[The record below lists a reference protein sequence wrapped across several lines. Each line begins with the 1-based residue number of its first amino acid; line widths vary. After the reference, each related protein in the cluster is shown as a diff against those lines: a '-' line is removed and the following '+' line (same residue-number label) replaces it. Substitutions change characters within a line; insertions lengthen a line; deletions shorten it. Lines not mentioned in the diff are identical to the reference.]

1 MGMKIRTR
9 FAISADGCT
18 TTPDGW
24 PAIVAAP
31 GFTSGASHGFPA
43 FQQECEAVVM
53 GRTTFLP
60 AVNAP
65 RWPWP
70 GLDVFVLASE
80 RPEGTPDDVVV
91 EADPATLVRR
101 IRAANRGKDVHLVGG
116 AQTIETF
123 RRLGAL
129 DELGFL
135 VLPMLLG
142 PAGGGRLESVGGDLT
157 FLRATPA
164 PDGALDLVYGITA
177 T

>member
-1 MGMKIRTR
+1 MKIRTR

-18 TTPDGW
+18 TTADGW

-31 GFTSGASHGFPA
+31 GFVSGASHGFPA

-53 GRTTFLP
+53 GATTFLP
-60 AVNAP
+60 ALGAA

-70 GLDVFVLASE
+70 GLDVFVLASA
-80 RPEGTPDDVVV
+80 RPKGTPDDVVV
-91 EADPATLVRR
+91 ESDPAALVARL
-101 IRAANRGKDVHLVGG
+101 RASNRGKDVHLVGG

-129 DELGFL
+129 DELGLL

-142 PAGGGRLESVGGDLT
+142 PSGGGRLEGVGGELT
-157 FLRATPA
+157 FRRATPA
-164 PDGALDLVYGITA
+164 PDGALDVVYGISST
-177 T
+177 